1 MQVITAPTGKHKDM
15 KVAIDPGQ
23 ETDLDKMLGW
33 IHQAASDIA
42 VSECP
47 GVTGLEVSLSF
58 VSEAEI
64 QSLNRDYRGVD
75 AVTDVLSFPQ
85 FSSRDELAEAAGRS
99 PSSEIGETTA
109 LIGDIMICRPRALHQ
124 AAEYGHSAS
133 REIVYLFVH
142 GLLHLLGYDHL
153 TETEKETMR
162 LKEEASMARLGL
174 AR

>member
-1 MQVITAPTGKHKDM
+1 MR
-15 KVAIDPGQ
+15 VAIDF
-23 ETDLDKMLGW
+23 ESEVDLDQTIAHL
-33 IHQAASDIA
+33 IQRAAADIA
-42 VSECP
+42 DSECP
-47 GVTGLEVSLSF
+47 DILGLEVSLSF
-58 VSEAEI
+58 VSETEI
-64 QSLNRDYRGVD
+64 RSLNRDYRGVD

-85 FSSRDELAEAAGRS
+85 FDSRDALAEAIRQS
-99 PSSEIGETTA
+99 LSSGMHETPA

-124 AAEYGHSAS
+124 AAEYGHSAL

-162 LKEEASMARLGL
+162 SKEEASMARLGL